1 MQRRTK
7 QEIINS
13 IYKSTLEILNDK
25 GYKATTFQN
34 VAHQAGTARAV
45 LYRHWES
52 PFELINAA
60 MDNRLKQNEQNFFS
74 MSLPGISLRGD
85 LIFALSHSLKMSK
98 ILGPEFFRAFLCEAG
113 KNNNI
118 QERLKHTRQLNLSIM
133 GRIIEK
139 AKARGEIS
147 QPIDEYLQLLPFDML
162 RYEVLINEK
171 SLTSQFIEKLVDDV
185 VLPSFMKEQKNG

>member
-1 MQRRTK
+1 
-7 QEIINS
+7 
-13 IYKSTLEILNDK
+13 
-25 GYKATTFQN
+25 
-34 VAHQAGTARAV
+34 
-45 LYRHWES
+45 
-52 PFELINAA
+52 
-60 MDNRLKQNEQNFFS
+60 
-74 MSLPGISLRGD
+74 MSLPDISLRGD

-98 ILGPEFFRAFLCEAG
+98 ILGPEFFRAFLYETG

-147 QPIDEYLQLLPFDML
+147 KPIDEYLQLLPFDML